1 MNPRVILVLNLFLFA
16 CNAYRTSPESVIL
29 FTKQDLSKRGFVISP
44 LVDLSPGNTTSVSE
58 ENAFDTI
65 LSNTLSEEW
74 KNVKLLPTVAVIQM
88 LDGEQLELWRDAL
101 KKEDAA
107 QSSPSTLKILK
118 KLDALGK
125 SHPSQVLLPSILQN
139 SLSCGR
145 KEALST
151 YLNPD
156 PRGSKAYCQRVMK
169 MRFRI
174 LDVETSALLWNGI
187 IYATQESTAA
197 APQQASDAAPPLD
210 PPSTQALIRECF
222 NNFAQQFADK

>member
-156 PRGSKAYCQRVMK
+156 VAGAGGVVAIKATAVSRPNV
-169 MRFRI
+169 
-174 LDVETSALLWNGI
+174 
-187 IYATQESTAA
+187 AA
-197 APQQASDAAPPLD
+197 ATIAGSVRNSANAYINAPRSQT
-210 PPSTQALIRECF
+210 PSARPR
-222 NNFAQQFADK
+222 AP